1 MPVDYICFLVYKNFR
16 TDSVLRVA
24 TVIAL
29 CGICFRLYSYINE
42 EFWPILF
49 GNFLMASVYGI
60 YRGSF
65 IMIANKWFPD
75 DERVLATTI
84 LCTAEVIGYFCSYAL
99 DAIVYGSKYD
109 TDTMTKDE

>member
-1 MPVDYICFLVYKNFR
+1 
-16 TDSVLRVA
+16 
-24 TVIAL
+24 
-29 CGICFRLYSYINE
+29 
-42 EFWPILF
+42 
-49 GNFLMASVYGI
+49 
-60 YRGSF
+60 
-65 IMIANKWFPD
+65 MIANKWFPD